1 MRIILNYSYLV
12 LFYLIVMFVRCS
24 DCSDDERWEFLGNEN
39 VGVYTIDY
47 IDTISVNDSLF
58 LEILGNTIK
67 GDMFDNV
74 DLEIERY
81 DSSIKFTLYA
91 DIYIYNGCGIMPP
104 TALNPHT
111 NIDLLPPFSLGS
123 LRLIANQPYGLDT
136 VGIVTVIP

>member
-1 MRIILNYSYLV
+1 MRIILNYSNLV
-12 LFYLIVMFVRCS
+12 FFYLIVMFVRCS
-24 DCSDDERWEFLGNEN
+24 DCSDDERWGFLGNEN
-39 VGVYTIDY
+39 VGIYTIDY
-47 IDTISVNDSLF
+47 IDIISVNDSLF

-91 DIYIYNGCGIMPP
+91 DIYKFNGCGIMPP

-123 LRLIANQPYGLDT
+123 LRLIANQPFGLDT
-136 VGIVTVIP
+136 LGIVTVIP